1 MFLIDT
7 DVYKGKGV
15 MAPKLYEMHLR
26 GGCDLI
32 SEHIILSF
40 HLGNCLWSMEQKL
53 SGREYFFAFEKCVN

>member
-7 DVYKGKGV
+7 DVSKGKGV

-32 SEHIILSF
+32 REHIILSF
-40 HLGNCLWSMEQKL
+40 YLGNCLWSMGQKL
-53 SGREYFFAFEKCVN
+53 WGRDFFAFERCVN